1 MKMLVRRMGLEV
13 RAWPRRE
20 ERMVDE
26 EEEAKISKAN

>member
-26 EEEAKISKAN
+26 EEEE